1 MPKCF
6 RASVM
11 VVVLLV
17 GGLGSGCTSL
27 ISKEIV
33 LAPNAGRTARQV
45 GDASEATLEDQF
57 IAKQVR
63 VAVGPPAASLSAWI
77 VEAWSVTVDARLH
90 ERAGDVAD
98 DDPDFDRE
106 IQQAYNRARGERVE
120 LTLLNGAMLEPMAH
134 TDATGNLKVHFQF
147 GMLTAWKGH
156 PSTQPAAGVAAVPA
170 AVEQRAPKGTIFVLH
185 GIGDRKDKVPYL
197 MWARILA
204 EAGYRAVLVD
214 LRGHGRS
221 TGRYMTYGVRESR
234 DMKQLLDAFEEQ
246 GLVAGP
252 VGVWGISYGAAVG
265 IQWAA
270 VDPRVRAVCAFEPF
284 STLRDAVRDFAPVVL
299 GGWSFI
305 APAPVLRAT
314 TNAAA
319 ALAGFDPDDASPL
332 TAITKTDAPVLLVH
346 GTKDHHLPPYHSVR
360 LHEAAPD
367 HSELFL
373 VEGDGHLTLW
383 VRHLPVV
390 RERVTAWFD
399 ETLGAGASPATRP
412 SAPGAARQQVVS
424 RD

>member
-1 MPKCF
+1 MAKSA
-6 RASVM
+6 RAWVWF
-11 VVVLLV
+11 VLL
-17 GGLGSGCTSL
+17 LMATSPGCASL

-63 VAVGPPAASLSAWI
+63 VAVGPPAASLSAWV

-90 ERAGDVAD
+90 ERRGEVGD
-98 DDPDFDRE
+98 DDPEFDRE

-134 TDATGNLKVHFQF
+134 TDAPGNLKVHFQF
-147 GMLTAWKGH
+147 GMLTSWKGR
-156 PSTQPAAGVAAVPA
+156 AATRPTVSA
-170 AVEQRAPKGTIFVLH
+170 ERRQPKGTIFVLH

-197 MWARILA
+197 LWARILA
-204 EAGYRAVLVD
+204 QAGYRAVLVD

-234 DMKQLLDAFEEQ
+234 DMKQLLDAFEAQ

-284 STLRDAVRDFAPVVL
+284 CTLRDAVKDFAPVVL

-319 ALAGFDPDDASPL
+319 ALAGFDPDDASPRK
-332 TAITKTDAPVLLVH
+332 AITKTTAPVLLVH
-346 GTKDHHLPPYHSVR
+346 GTRDHHLPPYHSVR

-383 VRHLPVV
+383 VRHLPIV

-399 ETLGAGASPATRP
+399 EKLAPAGAPATRP
-412 SAPGAARQQVVS
+412 SVVEQVVS